1 MTAALQFELV
11 RHEDEDPRLP
21 RVLDFAQDVRNRLHP
36 TSTRVQLLLSAA
48 VRACE
53 HKPGALE
60 ELARLAI
67 TAAAYVDPVH
77 REGFAARAE
86 NIKALFR
93 KGER

>member
-1 MTAALQFELV
+1 MTAALQFDLV
-11 RHEDEDPRLP
+11 RHEDEDRRLP

-36 TSTRVQLLLSAA
+36 TSARVQILLSAA

-67 TAAAYVDPVH
+67 AAAPHVDPSH
-77 REGFAARAE
+77 RDGLSARAE
-86 NIKALFR
+86 SIKALFR